1 MSLSKQHANLPVRG
15 QEIKKKKPCSFLSP
29 IEQLQG
35 ALQAVTEEKSQ
46 LEGDLQRSTVTVR
59 VLFLVT
65 LGVSNILSF
74 IC

>member
-15 QEIKKKKPCSFLSP
+15 QEIKKKPCSFLSP